1 MVSVLSLQP
10 TSPLHHPPS
19 LRPRVLTLAPIVLSD
34 MLGEKGPEKEEVV
47 WMEWWIQKRGWL
59 NAGQD
64 IAGLPSAVRWAAY
77 LLLLAWAK

>member
-59 NAGQD
+59 KCWPRHRRTSLGCKMGSIPAFVGMD
-64 IAGLPSAVRWAAY
+64 
-77 LLLLAWAK
+77 